1 MKRIGGYRGRVA
13 QGALVSTLDHSGVNP
28 SAMHVAAELATFAGS
43 VERKRLQ
50 DKLLD
55 TENDVLV
62 AKQHVADSQKE
73 SSAIRAQMMEAKKQL
88 LEKEKEVSKRI
99 MQVRVLQEELSM
111 AQLATKSAQDEC
123 EVKTSSMAAELE
135 ACRKM
140 ISSQEQLLGDSAP
153 LAARETARANS
164 EAHRANALQSQLR
177 QVTEQHA
184 HERTLASG
192 LQDKVNAIEAQL
204 RDTLASHEQEL
215 MTLGDKHATSEKQ
228 LRSRLATA
236 LGSHSYMEKA
246 LERARVQADTALD
259 TFEKRLEE
267 ERTKFKAQLSA
278 AQLARA
284 EAEARMKEATRE
296 SGSIKLTL
304 TSQEALQT
312 TARNAALDA
321 ERAEERM
328 REMHEKMLEAEKLAK
343 NAQEE
348 AAAKIAAIRAGS
360 ASEGHAMTQQVAERE
375 RQVREEREK
384 RRIVEDELSALRN
397 QMRYVEKA
405 DAERALRL
413 QAKLEN
419 AEHEAEVKS
428 QYKGK
433 FDDLQQRYRRLE
445 DDLAATKADL
455 SDVKASKARLE
466 AGWSPEELPGQC
478 RAAVPYQAGLE
489 AGVTTQMSPETRQAR
504 AELTRIDGERRRL
517 EHANMEL
524 ERRVAGLQQSCIELQ
539 EGKTRVEM
547 DHKRLQREKED
558 GVARAYASVDDMRR
572 EMETKLRDSELAAIA
587 QGNTLKLET
596 SEAAEASEEH
606 CRQLE
611 GSLAAAKQQLDSAR
625 AQNKQCAAHEVIRVI
640 SELGELRC
648 PICTE
653 FYADPH
659 SLQTCFHTFCKAC
672 VVPALIEYDSPKC
685 PLCQMT
691 ARRTDLVANAAM
703 KAVVTRAASISQSY
717 SSQTESTIFA

>member
-1 MKRIGGYRGRVA
+1 
-13 QGALVSTLDHSGVNP
+13 
-28 SAMHVAAELATFAGS
+28 
-43 VERKRLQ
+43 
-50 DKLLD
+50 
-55 TENDVLV
+55 
-62 AKQHVADSQKE
+62 
-73 SSAIRAQMMEAKKQL
+73 
-88 LEKEKEVSKRI
+88 
-99 MQVRVLQEELSM
+99 
-111 AQLATKSAQDEC
+111 
-123 EVKTSSMAAELE
+123 MAAELE

-140 ISSQEQLLGDSAP
+140 INSQEQLLGDSAP
-153 LAARETARANS
+153 LAARETARATA

-192 LQDKVNAIEAQL
+192 LQDKVTAIEAQL
-204 RDTLASHEQEL
+204 RETLASHEQEL

-236 LGSHSYMEKA
+236 LGGHSYMEKA

-259 TFEKRLEE
+259 TFEKRLDE
-267 ERTKFKAQLSA
+267 ERTKFKSQLSA

-304 TSQEALQT
+304 TSQESLQT
-312 TARNAALDA
+312 TARNAILDA
-321 ERAEERM
+321 ERADERM

-343 NAQEE
+343 DTEE
-348 AAAKIAAIRAGS
+348 VAAAKIAAIRAGS
-360 ASEGHAMTQQVAERE
+360 ASEGHAMTHQVAERE
-375 RQVREEREK
+375 RQVKEEREK
-384 RRIVEDELSALRN
+384 RRVVEDELSALRN

-405 DAERALRL
+405 DAERTLRL

-419 AEHEAEVKS
+419 AEHEA
-428 QYKGK
+428 QAQAHYKGK
-433 FDDLQQRYRRLE
+433 LDDLQQRYRRLE

-466 AGWSPEELPGQC
+466 AGWSPEELPGN
-478 RAAVPYQAGLE
+478 RAAIPYQ
-489 AGVTTQMSPETRQAR
+489 AGVTTQMAPETRQAR

-524 ERRVAGLQQSCIELQ
+524 ERRVASLQQSCIELQ
-539 EGKTRVEM
+539 EGKGRVEM
-547 DHKRLQREKED
+547 DFKRLQREKED

-572 EMETKLRDSELAAIA
+572 EMEIKVRDSELAAIA
-587 QGNTLKLET
+587 KANTVKLES
-596 SEAAEASEEH
+596 SEATEEGEER

-611 GSLAAAKQQLDSAR
+611 GSLAAAKQQLDRAR
-625 AQNKQCAAHEVIRVI
+625 AQSEQCAAHEVIKVMNA
-640 SELGELRC
+640 LGELRC
-648 PICTE
+648 PICTKL
-653 FYADPH
+653 YADPH

-672 VVPALIEYDSPKC
+672 VVPALIEYESPKC

-691 ARRTDLVANAAM
+691 ARRTDLMANAAM

-717 SSQTESTIFA
+717 SSQTVSAN